1 MFVQEVSLRGSI
13 LRKLDAFFTCQEV
26 PDSARLLF
34 RSVPDSMFTLF
45 VLMNGEVPGCQ
56 SKMVHCQDWV
66 FFFLFFF
73 LCSPEP
79 WGRWDEP
86 NLTSP
91 HMFQMGWFKKPTR
104 RGFQTCLLMEHLLS
118 NEHRAGSG
126 SKSKMIS
133 NISPLDLD
141 IFWYV
146 KRHEILPYIFM
157 L

>member
-1 MFVQEVSLRGSI
+1 MFVQEVL
-13 LRKLDAFFTCQEV
+13 CEV
-26 PDSARLLF
+26 PYWENSMPFSHARRCQILLGYSF
-34 RSVPDSMFTLF
+34 AVFQTLCSHSSSWWMARCQGVNQKWF
-45 VLMNGEVPGCQ
+45 IAKTGC
-56 SKMVHCQDWV
+56 
-66 FFFLFFF
+66 FFFFFF
-73 LCSPEP
+73 YVHPEP